1 MRSDKNLASPC
12 RIPPWENSWL
22 HPCVTSLAVDMLIMQ
37 AIRDWIE
44 FIFLMRFR
52 YSPCAVA
59 DLLASVTAVLQFSIG
74 CAFYR

>member
-1 MRSDKNLASPC
+1 
-12 RIPPWENSWL
+12 
-22 HPCVTSLAVDMLIMQ
+22 MQ

-59 DLLASVTAVLQFSIG
+59 DLLAIVTAVLQVSFGFLYFIAD
-74 CAFYR
+74 CFVKIYQFVTQDTMNH